1 MQTSKWLRAA
11 GLALHCLIAALMLF
25 SGGMKLLAPTAVV
38 ENMQKFGL
46 GDYVYLIGAG
56 EFLTA
61 ILLVVPRTASLGILL
76 TSGFFGGAIV
86 THMSHGEAFVV
97 QSVLLALTWVGA
109 YLRLPAMF
117 ISFAG
122 GRAAGPEAPSAS
134 LAASLAVGST
144 PRSEHVSPKSHDFG
158 YRS

>member
-11 GLALHCLIAALMLF
+11 GLALHCLIAALMLV
-25 SGGMKLLAPTAVV
+25 SGGMNLLAPPVVV

-46 GDYVYLIGAG
+46 GEYVYLIGAG
-56 EFLTA
+56 EFITA

-86 THMSHGEAFVV
+86 THMSHGEAFVA
-97 QSVLLALTWVGA
+97 QSVLLALTWLGA
-109 YLRLPAMF
+109 CLRLPATF

-122 GRAAGPEAPSAS
+122 ARAAEPAAPPESVVA
-134 LAASLAVGST
+134 
-144 PRSEHVSPKSHDFG
+144 
-158 YRS
+158 